1 MMAASTTASP
11 ASSTAT
17 ASATVAPYQHP
28 LTASAM
34 ELPVQGQ
41 TSGLQP
47 SANSWQDW
55 MGSSGA
61 LPVRQAL
68 HSFITSSCENPPET
82 KEETRA
88 ALEVMFQV
96 RAEKIR
102 RAIEHG
108 KLATTEALKHKVI
121 HRRKSLAIGEAR
133 RNSASASCSTPGF
146 MGPSIGNKSPAGF
159 SQEPYSR
166 DQHGVVALRSM
177 SVDRPSTFGLSDDDL
192 MTSFTS
198 FTDRFSDSLLSR
210 SGAAESHGGEGGS
223 LQSPD
228 QRLDWVN
235 AASLS
240 PPSLEK
246 SPVTPDALLSRPAWT
261 PMSYPTS
268 AQQLPMVAPML
279 SQEPQH
285 GLPISQPSI
294 FAKGDP
300 DAHCFQQAPA
310 AAQEVAGFHRPLGH
324 EDQAAWSHYVKYL
337 MCSQEPWDQ
346 PSLPE
351 QQSLDPQWQ
360 AAMMAMMID
369 PS

>member
-1 MMAASTTASP
+1 
-11 ASSTAT
+11 
-17 ASATVAPYQHP
+17 
-28 LTASAM
+28 
-34 ELPVQGQ
+34 
-41 TSGLQP
+41 
-47 SANSWQDW
+47 
-55 MGSSGA
+55 MGSAGA

-68 HSFITSSCENPPET
+68 HSFIASSCEKPPET
-82 KEETRA
+82 KEEARA

-102 RAIEHG
+102 RAIEQG

-146 MGPSIGNKSPAGF
+146 MGPSIGNKSSARF

-166 DQHGVVALRSM
+166 DQHGVVAQRSM
-177 SVDRPSTFGLSDDDL
+177 SVDRPSTFGLSDDEV
-192 MTSFTS
+192 MTSFTT

-210 SGAAESHGGEGGS
+210 SGASESHGGDEGS
-223 LQSPD
+223 SQSPH
-228 QRLDWVN
+228 QRQDWIH

-240 PPSLEK
+240 PFSLEK
-246 SPVTPDALLSRPAWT
+246 SPVTPDDLLSRPAWT
-261 PMSYPTS
+261 PLMPYMSYPAA
-268 AQQLPMVAPML
+268 AQQLPMVAPMS

-285 GLPISQPSI
+285 GLPISQSPT
-294 FAKGDP
+294 FAKGDIA
-300 DAHCFQQAPA
+300 AHSFLSQAPA
-310 AAQEVAGFHRPLGH
+310 AQEVVGLDGPLRH
-324 EDQAAWSHYVKYL
+324 DDQATAAWNHYVKYL

-351 QQSLDPQWQ
+351 QQSQDPQWQ
-360 AAMMAMMID
+360 AAMMAMMMD